1 MIFLNKRNDMQ
12 SELTLYP
19 CETRK
24 ITLNVEE
31 GKSLISVTVPTDNA
45 ELTLNAI
52 KDALSTVDTDLYTFS
67 EDDEND
73 EVINASEIFSDVTP
87 AMLLR
92 GLRGKEGISQIELAE
107 RLGIAQ
113 NMVSDMENGKRNISI
128 GMAKRIGETFNI
140 SYKTFL

>member
-1 MIFLNKRNDMQ
+1 MQ

-24 ITLNVEE
+24 VTLNVEE
-31 GKSLISVTVPTDNA
+31 GKSLISITVPTDNA

-52 KDALSTVDTDLYTFS
+52 KDALSSVDSDLYMFN

-73 EVINASEIFSDVTP
+73 EVISASDLFTDVTP

-92 GLRGKEGISQIELAE
+92 GLRGKEGISQTELAE
-107 RLGIAQ
+107 KLGIAQ

>member
-1 MIFLNKRNDMQ
+1 MQ

-73 EVINASEIFSDVTP
+73 EVINASEIFSDATP

-92 GLRGKEGISQIELAE
+92 GLRGKEGISQTELAE

>member
-1 MIFLNKRNDMQ
+1 MQ

>member
-1 MIFLNKRNDMQ
+1 MQ

-73 EVINASEIFSDVTP
+73 EVINASELFSDVTP

-92 GLRGKEGISQIELAE
+92 GLRGKEGISQAELAE
-107 RLGIAQ
+107 KLGIAQ

>member
-1 MIFLNKRNDMQ
+1 MQ

-24 ITLNVEE
+24 VILNVEE
-31 GKSLISVTVPTDNA
+31 GRSLISVTVPTDDA
-45 ELTLNAI
+45 ELTLNII
-52 KDALSTVDTDLYTFS
+52 KEALSTVGSDLYLFN
-67 EDDEND
+67 EDDENE
-73 EVINASEIFSDVTP
+73 EVISASEVFSDVTP

-92 GLRGKEGISQIELAE
+92 GLRGKEGISQTEMAE